1 MRALVIDATA
11 KGGIDRVRQ
20 YAEGHPYFVGDDPPG
35 DNDNHTISIGDYRC
49 VFSIT
54 RTGHRNLRH
63 LSVSVPGDKYPHPAA
78 VFMIADEFGF
88 TGWSRENPSNPG
100 ADWIVGPNP
109 AERCVVVAQDHQEGP
124 LQ

>member
-1 MRALVIDATA
+1 MRALVIDDAA
-11 KGGIDRVRQ
+11 RKGIGLVRT
-20 YAEGHPYFVGDDPPG
+20 YADAHPYFVGDEPPG
-35 DNDNHTISIGDYRC
+35 DNPRHTVSIGDYRC

-54 RTGHRNLRH
+54 NTGHRKMRH
-63 LSVSVPGDKYPHPAA
+63 LSVSVPGDKYPNPAA
-78 VFMIADEFGF
+78 VYMIANEFGL
-88 TGWSRENPSNPG
+88 TGWSADNPSIPG